1 MSTQTRER
9 PMSRDERGATDS
21 IVLEVTGLN
30 VDIRTPA
37 GVVRAVS
44 GVGFTATA
52 GQTLALLGESGCGK
66 SMTAKAVAGQ
76 LDAVAHVEGG
86 TVMLNGEDLNRITA
100 RRRRAISGVE
110 LGIVFQDALTALN
123 PVYTVGTQLGEA
135 FRIHRGLNAKK
146 ARAEAIELMRRV
158 GIPEP
163 ESRVDAYP
171 HQFSGGMRQ
180 RILIA
185 MAVALGPRLLIAD
198 EPTTALDVTVQAQIM
213 ELLRRL
219 RAEENMA
226 VVLIT
231 HDLAV
236 VAEEADTVC
245 VMYAGTVVEQG
256 PVETVFAAPTHP
268 YTKGLLDSVPTG
280 AERGGDLNSI
290 PGSPPEL
297 KDIPAGC
304 VYQERCPLARELC
317 RAQRPAI
324 RRTAPG
330 QFAACHFSE
339 ELVEANAAAATPAAH
354 AATGVAAGTEPVT
367 APTTEP
373 EVRA

>member
-1 MSTQTRER
+1 MITMTSA
-9 PMSRDERGATDS
+9 PAPSRDATDGS
-21 IVLEVTGLN
+21 GTVLEVTGLD
-30 VDIRTPA
+30 VDIRTAA
-37 GVVRAVS
+37 GTVRAVS
-44 GVGFTATA
+44 DVGFAATA
-52 GQTLALLGESGCGK
+52 GRTLALLGESGCGK
-66 SMTAKAVAGQ
+66 SMTAKAIAGQ
-76 LDAVAHVEGG
+76 LDAVAHVAGG
-86 TVMLNGEDLNRITA
+86 TVMLGGEDLNTVSA
-100 RRRRAISGVE
+100 KRRRAIAGVE

-146 ARAEAIELMRRV
+146 AKAEAIELMRRV

-245 VMYAGTVVEQG
+245 VMYAGNVVEQG
-256 PVETVFAAPTHP
+256 PVEQVFATPTHP

-290 PGSPPEL
+290 PGNPPEL
-297 KDIPAGC
+297 KDIPPGC
-304 VYQERCPLARELC
+304 VYQDRCPLAREVC
-317 RAQRPAI
+317 RAERPAL
-324 RRTAPG
+324 RETTPG

-339 ELVEANAAAATPAAH
+339 ELLAAH
-354 AATGVAAGTEPVT
+354 PPAVTTTDTASAEPSEPSEP
-367 APTTEP
+367 AEPTDSTEP